1 MYREQTDW
9 PLSPT
14 WPGKAVPVAGSRA
27 ALLEGLWEG
36 DIACRSSL
44 LLCLKRQIPACF
56 WDEARKC
63 ASHTPTCTAFKV
75 FIHLNANTRA
85 YTLVAFQLCLWQCI
99 LLYIL

>member
-56 WDEARKC
+56 WDGNLL
-63 ASHTPTCTAFKV
+63 PT
-75 FIHLNANTRA
+75 LP
-85 YTLVAFQLCLWQCI
+85 LVQLSMSLFT
-99 LLYIL
+99 